1 MRIAREEIFGPVLL
15 IFKFD
20 TLEEVIA
27 RANDTCYGLAAGV
40 VTKDINKAMKFCEDV
55 EAGYVW

>member
-1 MRIAREEIFGPVLL
+1 MRIARKEIFVPVQF

-20 TLEEVIA
+20 TIEEVIA
-27 RANDTCYGLAAGV
+27 RANDSCYGLAAGV
-40 VTKDINKAMKFCEDV
+40 ITNDINKAMKFCEDV